1 MEVALPLAYFSQVRL
16 NGIRT
21 TALKILP
28 TAILAAGTTGC
39 LGDAFAPEPGDFY
52 GSEAGIIMIIT
63 ESGADLEWDCAAG
76 QITEPLETA
85 EDGTFDLAGTYTS
98 GSGGPV
104 REDDPPR
111 AQQARYF
118 GTRFQLSRMTL
129 TVEVPESEL
138 KLGPYLLRLGQGVIL
153 RRCL

>member
-1 MEVALPLAYFSQVRL
+1 MKLEDIRKTAPRL
-16 NGIRT
+16 
-21 TALKILP
+21 LP
-28 TAILAAGTTGC
+28 TAILAVAATGC
-39 LGDAFAPEPGDFY
+39 LGDAFAPEVGDFY
-52 GSEAGIIMIIT
+52 GSQEGVIMIIT
-63 ESGADLEWDCAAG
+63 KSGADLEWDCAAG

-85 EDGTFDLAGTYTS
+85 EDGTFDLEGTYTP

-104 REDDPPR
+104 SEDDPPR

-118 GTRFQLSRMTL
+118 GTKFQLTRITL

-138 KLGPYLLRLGQGVIL
+138 TLGPYFMRLGQGVTL